1 MQTSRKQNVAIIGAG
16 ISGISLGR
24 MINSQS
30 NVTIFE
36 KSTKVGGR
44 VSTKY
49 TNDLEF
55 DHGAQFFTI
64 RTNSFMNYIQ
74 LLIDEGIVDIWKARF
89 VEIDQNNINHWRHW
103 SKEHP
108 HYVGV
113 PRMNMICKYLANGI
127 VVNLNTEVKTITK
140 VKENKW
146 RLFDANNINLGEFD
160 WVISAIPAAQA
171 TKLLPL
177 EFLYSQELST
187 VKMHGCYALM
197 LHVKNITIDWDAAL
211 VKNSNISWISNNS
224 SKPGRESFNNIVAL
238 ANNVWSDN
246 NMTHHHS
253 YIKSKM
259 IESLLKII
267 DFSPSKLIRSDI
279 HKWQYANIGINN
291 NYKYLLDKN
300 NKLGAIGDW
309 CIQGRI
315 ESAFVSAESLYNEI
329 KNIINQ

>member
-89 VEIDQNNINHWRHW
+89 VEIDQNNINHRRHW

-127 VVNLNTEVKTITK
+127 AVNLNTEVKTITK

-197 LHVKNITIDWDAAL
+197 LHIKNITIDWDAAL
-211 VKNSNISWISNNS
+211 VKNSNI
-224 SKPGRESFNNIVAL
+224 
-238 ANNVWSDN
+238 
-246 NMTHHHS
+246 
-253 YIKSKM
+253 
-259 IESLLKII
+259 
-267 DFSPSKLIRSDI
+267 
-279 HKWQYANIGINN
+279 
-291 NYKYLLDKN
+291 
-300 NKLGAIGDW
+300 
-309 CIQGRI
+309 
-315 ESAFVSAESLYNEI
+315 
-329 KNIINQ
+329 